1 MKHVLFTTTALVV
14 LGSTSA
20 FADVTWSGSADL
32 SYNDGNM
39 DSAEGSLPDG
49 VNLDV
54 DLDVTLSNAGG
65 FSATLSGAMEG
76 GADAGD
82 LNLKAEDFAVST
94 PVASIN
100 FGEVVEAANSAYSD
114 ISGMEGLGDDE
125 FTGNGSA
132 VLITAS
138 AGGMSV
144 GYSDDSA
151 MEGDDDMSS
160 FGISGDLGG
169 VSFGIGSKGDDWG
182 ISASGSALGGNI
194 SVASEEVSDE
204 SETGVEVT
212 VPLGDMSV
220 TVSATDGD
228 DWEAGVSTS
237 LAGASITA
245 SINDDEQSEFGLSTS
260 IAGGFT
266 LTVAYESGTEADSE
280 DGNGTQVALEY
291 ALSDTASLTVSYNED
306 MDGDDDDDYDA
317 GTSASLGFKF

>member
-32 SYNDGNM
+32 SYNDGN
-39 DSAEGSLPDG
+39 ESLQDG
-49 VNLDV
+49 INLDV

-65 FSATLSGAMEG
+65 FTATLSGAMENG
-76 GADAGD
+76 QD
-82 LNLKAEDFAVST
+82 LKTEDLTITT
-94 PVASIN
+94 PVATIN
-100 FGEVVEAANSAYSD
+100 YGEVVEAANSAYSD
-114 ISGMEGLGDDE
+114 VSGMSGLGDDE
-125 FTGNGSA
+125 FTGNDMA
-132 VLITAS
+132 ILVTAS

-151 MEGDDDMSS
+151 MEGEEENAS
-160 FGISGDLGG
+160 FGLSGDLGG

-182 ISASGSALGGNI
+182 ISASGSALGGTI
-194 SVASEEVSDE
+194 SVASEEVGGDA
-204 SETGVEVT
+204 ETGVAVT

-237 LAGASITA
+237 FAGASVSA
-245 SINDDEQSEFGLSTS
+245 SINDDEQSEFALSTT
-260 IAGGFT
+260 IAGGFD
-266 LTVAYESGTEADSE
+266 LSVAYESGTDADSE
-280 DGNGTQVALEY
+280 DGNGTQVALSY
-291 ALSDTASLTVSYNED
+291 SLSDSSSLTVSYNED

>member
-1 MKHVLFTTTALVV
+1 M
-14 LGSTSA
+14 
-20 FADVTWSGSADL
+20 

-94 PVASIN
+94 PVVSIN
-100 FGEVVEAANSAYSD
+100 VGEVVEAANSAYSD

-125 FTGNGSA
+125 FTGIAEGGA
-132 VLITAS
+132 VLVSAS
-138 AGGMSV
+138 AGGMTI
-144 GYSDDSA
+144 GYSDDKA
-151 MEGDDDMSS
+151 MEGDELNAS
-160 FGISGDLGG
+160 FGLSGDLGG
-169 VSFGIGSKGDDWG
+169 VAFGIGSKGDDWG
-182 ISASGSALGGNI
+182 ISASGSALGGTI
-194 SVASEEVSDE
+194 AVASEDVAGAA
-204 SETGVEVT
+204 ETGVEVT

-220 TVSATDGD
+220 TVSATDDD

-237 LAGASITA
+237 IAGASISA
-245 SINDDEQSEFGLSTS
+245 SINDEEQSEFGLSTA

-291 ALSDTASLTVSYNED
+291 ALSDSASLTVSYNED

-317 GTSASLGFKF
+317 GTSASIGFKF